1 MSNQEALNEIMI
13 SCVMVLSN
21 RIKFEKAI
29 NIAMEQ
35 KHNFCH
41 ACGQALDWE
50 DQDFRDYREK
60 GTEMEELKQCP
71 FCGNRAYLFTTD
83 ELGYSEKDRYTVK
96 CGSCFCGT
104 GQYADQERA
113 KEAWNRRTVPSQN

>member
-29 NIAMEQ
+29 NIAMEALRKQIPIKVIVNEAYYSCPVCGTIRSIKQ

-41 ACGQALDWE
+41 DCGQALDWE
-50 DQDFRDYREK
+50 E
-60 GTEMEELKQCP
+60 
-71 FCGNRAYLFTTD
+71 
-83 ELGYSEKDRYTVK
+83 
-96 CGSCFCGT
+96 
-104 GQYADQERA
+104 
-113 KEAWNRRTVPSQN
+113 

>member
-1 MSNQEALNEIMI
+1 
-13 SCVMVLSN
+13 
-21 RIKFEKAI
+21 
-29 NIAMEQ
+29 
-35 KHNFCH
+35 
-41 ACGQALDWE
+41 
-50 DQDFRDYREK
+50 
-60 GTEMEELKQCP
+60 MEELKQCP

-113 KEAWNRRTVPSQN
+113 KEAWNRRTVPSQNCFFHRNHSFFFSYLSYRRSGITLIVVVFHRLLLKSSYHIKIVI